1 MAAITEM
8 VVVLPAIYVMN
19 QIDWTKSENLLYV
32 RIAYGTVQVLAITL
46 WLVLYKMISDKNNTK
61 KIRVPPPSIG
71 SGVEQEMT
79 ICEYDISN
87 VKKALNQ
94 LGLGLLVVLGIH
106 LKWDIIQPLFIQ
118 TLMVPL
124 QLYKNPL
131 VKIYILGQKG
141 EVETRP
147 FKEENPFA
155 AFLPQ
160 PPAAPVQEIPA
171 QETPVVDSDDDAPRV
186 QELPD
191 DHDVTKEE
199 VISNKKDKDTASK
212 RSSRTKRDNY

>member
-1 MAAITEM
+1 MAAIAEM
-8 VVVLPAIYVMN
+8 LVVLPAIYVMN

-46 WLVLYKMISDKNNTK
+46 WLVLYKMISGATNTK
-61 KIRVPPPSIG
+61 KIRVPPPAMG

-79 ICEYDISN
+79 VCEYDISN

-131 VKIYILGQKG
+131 VKIYILGEKG
-141 EVETRP
+141 QVETRP
-147 FKEENPFA
+147 FKEENPLA

-160 PPAAPVQEIPA
+160 PPAAPPA
-171 QETPVVDSDDDAPRV
+171 QETPAADSDDDAPRV

-199 VISNKKDKDTASK
+199 VISNKKDKDSASK
-212 RSSRTKRDNY
+212 RGSRTKRDNY

>member
-1 MAAITEM
+1 M
-8 VVVLPAIYVMN
+8 VLPAIYVMN
-19 QIDWTKSENLLYV
+19 QIDWTKSENVLYV
-32 RIAYGTVQVLAITL
+32 RAAYGTVQVGAIIL
-46 WLVLYKMISDKNNTK
+46 WLVLYKMISDKNNLK
-61 KIRVPPPSIG
+61 EIRVPPSMG
-71 SGVEQEMT
+71 SGGEQKMT
-79 ICEYDISN
+79 IREYDIST
-87 VKKALNQ
+87 VKKAFNQ

-124 QLYKNPL
+124 QLFKNPL
-131 VKIYILGQKG
+131 VKIYILGQTG

-147 FKEENPFA
+147 FKEENPLS

-160 PPAAPVQEIPA
+160 PPAPPTQATPA
-171 QETPVVDSDDDAPRV
+171 ADDDDAPRV

-191 DHDVTKEE
+191 DHDDSKEE
-199 VISNKKDKDTASK
+199 VITNKKDKDTASK